1 MPPRQSFYG
10 FLSNSYTNALVSSQG
25 VIEWLPFPRVD
36 GDAVFCRLLDANRG
50 EFFSIK
56 PMIHFDS
63 SVRYAGLSN
72 IIETHFETAQG
83 QARLRDFLAI
93 GENTLWRI
101 VDTEI
106 PLELICRPTFEFGS
120 TNPAYHITDKG
131 AVFLHPTDSVG
142 LVLTING
149 PMKKAERGR
158 EHWEIGPGQVEVIL
172 RYSIDY
178 TRERSML
185 ERAVADARVV
195 EQATLAFWENSM
207 VPYQGDFADEF
218 RRSLLVV
225 RGLTYR
231 TNGSLVAAATT
242 SLPEVVGQSRQ
253 WDYRF
258 VWVRDGA
265 YGAEALLL
273 AGDPVGCRRFLE
285 FMLNTVSLTNK
296 PFSAPFF
303 QVDGIRSHGE
313 RELLWLAGYQHSRP
327 VRIGN
332 AATDQVQM
340 DIEGDLM
347 WVVFLY
353 WQKTGD
359 KVFIRNYWWAI
370 NALSSWVAD
379 NWQTPDASLW
389 EFRDDD
395 DHYLH
400 SRLMSWVTLKVGAV
414 LARRVMNCHDISDQW
429 DHKASDISKAIW
441 EDYKASDRNYFSQGP
456 RHRYVDAALLTMALY
471 GFVSVDAPEFLG
483 TLSEIESSLVDHG
496 RVYRYRED
504 NMGPAEYPFTLA
516 GFWLARV
523 YLRKG
528 DRTRADE
535 IIRAQL
541 DGMTDLGL
549 FAEHIDPATNEP
561 HGNFPQLF
569 PHAALITTLM
579 ERNAP
584 PLAVDFS

>member
-50 EFFSIK
+50 GFFSIK

-303 QVDGIRSHGE
+303 QVDGDT
-313 RELLWLAGYQHSRP
+313 Q
-327 VRIGN
+327 
-332 AATDQVQM
+332 
-340 DIEGDLM
+340 
-347 WVVFLY
+347 
-353 WQKTGD
+353 
-359 KVFIRNYWWAI
+359 
-370 NALSSWVAD
+370 SW
-379 NWQTPDASLW
+379 
-389 EFRDDD
+389 
-395 DHYLH
+395 
-400 SRLMSWVTLKVGAV
+400 
-414 LARRVMNCHDISDQW
+414 
-429 DHKASDISKAIW
+429 
-441 EDYKASDRNYFSQGP
+441 
-456 RHRYVDAALLTMALY
+456 
-471 GFVSVDAPEFLG
+471 
-483 TLSEIESSLVDHG
+483 
-496 RVYRYRED
+496 
-504 NMGPAEYPFTLA
+504 
-516 GFWLARV
+516 
-523 YLRKG
+523 
-528 DRTRADE
+528 
-535 IIRAQL
+535 
-541 DGMTDLGL
+541 
-549 FAEHIDPATNEP
+549 
-561 HGNFPQLF
+561 
-569 PHAALITTLM
+569 
-579 ERNAP
+579 
-584 PLAVDFS
+584 